1 MWLIITLIVL
11 GVLLLVAEI
20 ILLPG
25 LTISGIAG
33 VVSFGAAIYLGFT
46 DFGTTG
52 GILTIVAIVLTSIL
66 AIVLSLRAKTWQRL
80 SLKENI
86 ESTSYEKI
94 TDKVAIGTRGKS
106 ITRLAP
112 MGNVQI
118 DGERYEAKSL
128 GDVYIDQKS
137 NVEVVGYENFNL
149 IVKKVE
155 AEA

>member
-1 MWLIITLIVL
+1 MWLIISLIII
-11 GVLLLVAEI
+11 GILLLVAEV

-33 VVSFGAAIYLGFT
+33 IVSFAVAIYLGFST
-46 DFGTTG
+46 YGATG
-52 GILTIVAIVLTSIL
+52 GAITIVAIVIASIA
-66 AIVLSLRAKTWQRL
+66 AIALSLRAKTWQRL

-86 ESTSYEKI
+86 ESTSYEKP
-94 TDKVAIGTRGKS
+94 DKVAIGTQGRT

-118 DGERYEAKSL
+118 EGERYEAKSL
-128 GDVYIDQKS
+128 GDKYIDQRTEI
-137 NVEVVGYENFNL
+137 EVVGYDNFNL

-155 AEA
+155 EE